1 MINHDETLHR
11 FSCTEAGHECVLEY
25 EMKSP
30 DTMDIYRTFVHND
43 LRGKGLAGQLMKS
56 AIEFAHD
63 RGLRIYPSCP
73 YAVSFFKR
81 HTEYS
86 LVLAADVDL
95 ENGGSCRIS

>member
-25 EMKSP
+25 EMKSAN
-30 DTMDIYRTFVHND
+30 TMDIYRTLVHND
-43 LRGKGLAGQLMKS
+43 LRGKGLAEQLMKS
-56 AIEFAHD
+56 ASEYARD
-63 RGLRIYPSCP
+63 RGLSIFPSCP

-81 HTEYS
+81 HPEYA
-86 LVLAADVDL
+86 LVLEADVDL